1 MNFDQAFAEL
11 LGNEGGYVNHPDDPG
26 GATRWGITARVALK
40 NGYTGDM
47 RDFPVE
53 QAKCIAK
60 AMYWDAVRADDL
72 PAAIRFDVF
81 DAAYNH
87 GPKQA
92 VCFLQRAVGATGL
105 TVDGVVGPMTLQRV
119 RAQDTRST
127 SMRFNAERLDLYTAL
142 PTWGSFGKGWARRI
156 RDNLRRAADDL

>member
-1 MNFDQAFAEL
+1 MNFDQSFAAL
-11 LGNEGGYVNHPDDPG
+11 LGNEGGYVNHPEDPG

-53 QAKCIAK
+53 MAKKIAK
-60 AMYWDAVRADDL
+60 ESYWDAVRADEL
-72 PAAIRFDVF
+72 PDAVRFDVF

-92 VCFLQRAVGATGL
+92 ILLLQRAVGTTA
-105 TVDGVVGPMTLQRV
+105 DGVIGPQTLKAAAVLHPLRV
-119 RAQDTRST
+119 
-127 SMRFNAERLDLYTAL
+127 SMMFNAERIDLYTSL
-142 PTWGSFGKGWARRI
+142 VTWPSFGKGWTRRV
-156 RDNLRRAADDL
+156 RDNLRHAAEGV

>member
-1 MNFDQAFAEL
+1 MNFDQAFTAL
-11 LGNEGGYVNHPDDPG
+11 MGNEGGYVNHPDDPG

-47 RDFPVE
+47 RDYPVAD
-53 QAKCIAK
+53 AKRVAR

-72 PAAIRFDVF
+72 PEALRFDVF

-92 VCFLQRAVGATGL
+92 AIFLQRSLGITA
-105 TVDGVVGPMTLQRV
+105 DGVIGPVSVLAARTADARGV
-119 RAQDTRST
+119 
-127 SMRFNAERLDLYTAL
+127 SMRFNAERLDLYTSL
-142 PTWGSFGKGWARRI
+142 PTWASFGKGWARRV
-156 RDNLRRAADDL
+156 RDNLRLAAGSL

>member
-1 MNFDQAFAEL
+1 MNFDQAFAAL
-11 LGNEGGYVNHPDDPG
+11 LGNEGGYVNHPSDPG

-53 QAKCIAK
+53 KAKEIARK
-60 AMYWDAVRADDL
+60 SYWDAVRADDL
-72 PAAIRFDVF
+72 PDAVRFDVF

-92 VCFLQRAVGATGL
+92 ILFLQRAVGVTADGAIGPQTLSATQARDPL
-105 TVDGVVGPMTLQRV
+105 KVVML
-119 RAQDTRST
+119 
-127 SMRFNAERLDLYTAL
+127 FNAERIDLYTSLA
-142 PTWGSFGKGWARRI
+142 TWGSFGKGWARRV
-156 RDNLRRAADDL
+156 RDNLRHAAEGV